1 VTSNVAPRL
10 CAEFQAATLAG
21 EYDKALLLQDKLMPL
36 HKALFLEPNPS
47 GPKYALAKLGKM
59 QNALRS
65 PMVQVEAHTADRID
79 QAMRHA
85 GLVN

>member
-1 VTSNVAPRL
+1 
-10 CAEFQAATLAG
+10 
-21 EYDKALLLQDKLMPL
+21 MPL
-36 HKALFLEPNPS
+36 HKALFIEPNPS
-47 GPKYALAKLGKM
+47 GPKYALSKLGKM

-65 PMVQVEAHTADRID
+65 PMVQIEAATAARLD